1 MSASRHGTAL
11 APAAAALRLGWR
23 FLRRDLRAGEVRV
36 LLASLLL
43 AVMAV
48 TAVGFL
54 TDRAERALALEA
66 NRLLGGDALLRGDEP
81 IGAAPRERAR
91 ELGLRQTETASFP
104 SMLRAGEALRL
115 SDVRA
120 LGPDFPLR
128 GHFRLADADGTARE
142 VVGAPP
148 RGTVW
153 LSRGGAQAL
162 GARIGDT
169 LKLGNAEFRL
179 AALVLQEPDAALD
192 YFNVAPRVFLHWDDL
207 PATGLVQEGSRVA
220 YRLVVA
226 GEASAAQRW
235 IDATR
240 TALER
245 GQRLETMADARPEVR
260 RALERADRFLGLAAL
275 VAVVLSAVAV
285 AMAARRHS
293 ARHLDGCAV
302 LRCVGASQATL
313 AGIYASELVLL
324 GLGGS
329 ALGVLAGFAIQW
341 LLGGWLETVLGIS
354 IPAAGI
360 APALEGFGV
369 GLLVLLT
376 FALPPVLA
384 LRRVPALRVL
394 RRDVG
399 SVEASALLVA
409 VAGVAGLAALL
420 WWKAGSATLGLTML
434 GGIAVTLVVLALLA
448 YVLVR
453 VLRRAR
459 TRLRGPWRYGLANVG
474 RRPLAS
480 VVQVAA
486 LGLGLMAILLLTLVR
501 TDLLARWQESLPQD
515 APNRFVINVQPDQ
528 VDGARTLMAQHAQSE
543 PLLVPMI
550 RGRLVGVNGSAV
562 TGADFEARGE
572 RARRLAE
579 REFNLSFAATLRA
592 GDNEVVDGEFWPADG
607 PDAPEISVE
616 QGIATALGWKLGD
629 RVAFDIA
636 GQRFE
641 AAITSLRRVDWES
654 FQPNF
659 FVLASPGALDGYA
672 ASWITAVKVPRGDVA
687 FTDALVRA
695 YPNVSVI
702 DVDAVIDQV
711 RNTADQVADAVEYVF
726 YFTLVAGLLV
736 LAAAV
741 SSTQDERL
749 LEGGVMRV
757 VGASRRQLR
766 WAHAAEFAALGLIA
780 GLTAAVAAATLSGV
794 IATQVFE
801 ADWAPDW
808 RLALAGGA
816 LGVLAVT
823 LTGLFATRRVAAAP
837 PAQTLRA
844 LQE

>member
-1 MSASRHGTAL
+1 MSTAW
-11 APAAAALRLGWR
+11 RLGWR

-36 LLASLLL
+36 LLGALLL

-66 NRLLGGDALLRGDEP
+66 NRLLGGDAVLRADEP
-81 IGAAPRERAR
+81 IGEAPRQRAR
-91 ELGLRQTETASFP
+91 ELGLRTAQTLTFP
-104 SMLRAGEALRL
+104 SMLRAGEALKL

-120 LGPDFPLR
+120 LDGNFPLR
-128 GHFRLADADGTARE
+128 GTYKLSDGKTTRE
-142 VVGAPP
+142 VAGAPE

-153 LSRGGAQAL
+153 LSRGGAQSL
-162 GARIGDT
+162 GAGLGDM

-179 AALVLQEPDAALD
+179 AQLVLQEPDAALD
-192 YFNVAPRVFLHWDDL
+192 YFNVAPHVFLHLDDL
-207 PATGLVQEGSRVA
+207 PATGLVQEGSRIT
-220 YRLVVA
+220 YRFVVA
-226 GEASAAQRW
+226 GDAAASQQW

-240 TALER
+240 ASLGR
-245 GQRLETMADARPEVR
+245 GQRLETIADARPEIR
-260 RALERADRFLGLAAL
+260 AALERADRFLGLAAL

-302 LRCVGASQATL
+302 LRCVGASQSTL
-313 AGIYASELVLL
+313 AGIYASELLML
-324 GLGGS
+324 GAAGS
-329 ALGVLAGFAIQW
+329 AGGVGLAWVVQW
-341 LLGGWLETVLGIS
+341 LLGGWLETVLGIA
-354 IPAAGI
+354 IPAAGPM
-360 APALEGFGV
+360 PALQGFAV

-384 LRRVPALRVL
+384 LRKVPALRVL
-394 RRDVG
+394 RRDIG
-399 SVEASALLVA
+399 GAEPSAILAAL
-409 VAGVAGLAALL
+409 AGVAGLGALL

-434 GGIAVTLVVLALLA
+434 VGIALTLVVLALLA
-448 YVLVR
+448 LALVAG
-453 VLRRAR
+453 LRALRA
-459 TRLRGPWRYGLANVG
+459 RLRGPWRYGLANVG

-480 VVQVAA
+480 VVQVSA

-501 TDLLARWQESLPQD
+501 TDLLVRWQQSLPDD

-528 VDGARTLMAQHAQSE
+528 VDGAREVLSRTAEAPPVLY
-543 PLLVPMI
+543 PMI
-550 RGRLVGVNGSAV
+550 RARLVEVNGQAV
-562 TGADFEARGE
+562 TGEDYAARGE
-572 RARRLAE
+572 RAKRLAE
-579 REFNLSFAATLRA
+579 REFNLSFARELRT
-592 GDNEVVDGEFWPADG
+592 GDNVVTAGHMWPKEG
-607 PDAPEISVE
+607 PAAPELSVE
-616 QGIATALGWKLGD
+616 EGLAEALQWKLGD
-629 RVAFDIA
+629 RIAFDIA
-636 GQRFE
+636 GSRFE
-641 AAITSLRRVDWES
+641 AVVSNLRKVDWQS

-659 FVLASPGALDGYA
+659 FVIASPGALEGYS

-687 FTDALVRA
+687 TTDNLVRA
-695 YPNVSVI
+695 FPNVSVV

-711 RNTADQVADAVEYVF
+711 RNTANQVADAVEYVF

-757 VGASRRQLR
+757 LGASRGQLR

-780 GLTAAVAAATLSGV
+780 GLTAAIAAGALSGY
-794 IATQVFE
+794 IAVEVFE
-801 ADWAPDW
+801 QEWAPDW
-808 RLALAGGA
+808 RLALLGGGI
-816 LGVLAVT
+816 GVVAVT

-844 LQE
+844 LQT

>member
-1 MSASRHGTAL
+1 MI
-11 APAAAALRLGWR
+11 ALRLGWR

-36 LLASLLL
+36 LLAALVLS
-43 AVMAV
+43 VMAV

-66 NRLLGGDALLRGDEP
+66 NRLLGGDAVLRADEA
-81 IGAAPRERAR
+81 IGAAPRDRAR
-91 ELGLRQTETASFP
+91 ELGLRVTETLSFP

-120 LGPDFPLR
+120 LGPDYPLR
-128 GHFRLADADGTARE
+128 GVFRIVDADGGAVRDAVGTPAR
-142 VVGAPP
+142 GS
-148 RGTVW
+148 VW
-153 LSRGGAQAL
+153 LTRAGAQRLDAS
-162 GARIGDT
+162 IGDV

-179 AALVLQEPDAALD
+179 VALVTQEPDAALD
-192 YFNVAPRVFLHWDDL
+192 YFNVAPRVFLNIDDL
-207 PATGLVQEGSRVA
+207 ASTGLVQEGSRIT

-226 GEASAAQRW
+226 GDAAAAQSW
-235 IDATR
+235 VDATR
-240 TALER
+240 ANLER
-245 GQRLETMADARPEVR
+245 GQRLETIADARPEVR

-275 VAVVLSAVAV
+275 VAVVLSAIAV

-302 LRCVGASQATL
+302 LRCVGASQGTL

-329 ALGVLAGFAIQW
+329 LLGVLAGVLVQW
-341 LLGGWLETVLGIS
+341 TLGSWLAGILGIS
-354 IPAAGI
+354 IPGPGI
-360 APALEGFGV
+360 APALEGLGI

-384 LRRVPALRVL
+384 LRHVPALRVL

-399 SVEASALLVA
+399 AAEPSAVLVA
-409 VAGVAGLAALL
+409 LAGVGGLAALL

-434 GGIAVTLVVLALLA
+434 GGIAATLLALALLA
-448 YVLVR
+448 WLLVKSLQS
-453 VLRRAR
+453 LRA
-459 TRLRGPWRYGLANVG
+459 RLRGPLRYGLANVG
-474 RRPLAS
+474 RRPMAS
-480 VVQVAA
+480 VVQVSA

-501 TDLLARWQESLPQD
+501 TDLLSRWQQSLPEN
-515 APNRFVINVQPDQ
+515 APNRFVINVQPEQ
-528 VDGARTLMAQHAQSE
+528 VDGAREILSQGGSVE
-543 PLLVPMI
+543 PIMFPMI
-550 RGRLVGVNGSAV
+550 RARLVAVNDVAV
-562 TGADFEARGE
+562 SGDTYEARGE
-572 RARRLAE
+572 RAERLAE
-579 REFNLSFAATLRA
+579 REFNLSSAAALRA
-592 GDNEVVDGEFWPADG
+592 DNEVTSGTIWNASGTVP
-607 PDAPEISVE
+607 PQISVE
-616 QGIATALGWKLGD
+616 EGLAETLGWKLGD

-641 AAITSLRRVDWES
+641 SPITSLRRVDWES

-659 FVLASPGALDGYA
+659 FVLASPGALDGYS
-672 ASWITAVKVPRGDVA
+672 ASWITAVQTPRGDVA
-687 FTDALVRA
+687 VTNALVQA

-711 RNTADQVADAVEYVF
+711 RNTANQVADAVEYVF

-741 SSTQDERL
+741 TSTQDERL

-757 VGASRRQLR
+757 LGASRVQLR
-766 WAHAAEFAALGLIA
+766 LAHAAEFAALGLIA

-801 ADWAPDW
+801 QSWAPDW
-808 RLALAGGA
+808 RLALFGGG
-816 LGVLAVT
+816 LGVIAVT
-823 LTGLFATRRVAAAP
+823 LTGLFATRRIAEAP
-837 PAQTLRA
+837 PSETLRA
-844 LQE
+844 LQC